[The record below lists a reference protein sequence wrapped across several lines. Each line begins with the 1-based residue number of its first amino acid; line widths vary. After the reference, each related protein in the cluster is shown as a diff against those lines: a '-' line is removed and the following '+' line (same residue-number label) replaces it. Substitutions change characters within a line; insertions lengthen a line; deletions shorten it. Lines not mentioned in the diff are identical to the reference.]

1 VSGVGLQFSLD
12 HFAEVQ
18 RRVSAVIDMD
28 KRQLMDRLGAEAVTQ
43 IQRRIAD
50 EKTSPDGVAWPAWSD
65 AYAATRHAGHS
76 LLQSE
81 NHLLQSMTH
90 VVEMTGKDVD
100 VGTNLIYAAIQNFG
114 GAEVGKPGLPARE
127 YMGFSQENRM
137 DLAAVASDWLDQH
150 LQGRVQ

>member
-12 HFAEVQ
+12 HLADVQ
-18 RRVSAVIDMD
+18 RHVSAVIDMD
-28 KRQLMDRLGAEAVTQ
+28 KRELMDSLGAEAVTQ
-43 IQRRIAD
+43 IQRRIQD
-50 EKTSPDGVAWPAWSD
+50 EKTTPQGVAWPAWSES
-65 AYAATRHAGHS
+65 YAATRHAGHS

-114 GAEVGKPGLPARE
+114 GAGVGKPGLPARE
-127 YMGFSQENRM
+127 YLGLSQENRM

-150 LQGRVQ
+150 LQGRAA